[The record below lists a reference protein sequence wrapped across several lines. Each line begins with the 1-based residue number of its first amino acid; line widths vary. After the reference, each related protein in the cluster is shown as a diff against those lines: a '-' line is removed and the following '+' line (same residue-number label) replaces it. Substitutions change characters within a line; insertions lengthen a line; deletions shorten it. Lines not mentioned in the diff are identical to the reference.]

1 MKKRKISFTNLGLL
15 ASVTLTGCAGSG
27 LERSLAPDPKLT
39 SPSPVASPTPKITA
53 ELSPV
58 PTPEVIVTPEST
70 PEPSPAPIALAD
82 LSSAP
87 VALQPLVQ
95 DVVNL
100 RAIPTSEIQLAQPVT
115 RRQFARWL
123 MALQQRL
130 YQDQI
135 ERQVRPATPG
145 SPPLFT
151 DVPRSD
157 PDFAA
162 IQGLAEAGIIPSR
175 LTSPTAPTR
184 FQPDQPL
191 TRSNLVAWKVSLDV
205 PGALPPATVAEVA
218 KIWGFQDAAKISTP
232 ALGALVADA
241 GNEPSTVRRVWGRT
255 RLFLPDKS
263 VSQVQALAALWSLGS
278 GDTLVTA
285 GDALK

>member
-1 MKKRKISFTNLGLL
+1 MKKRKISFINLGLL
-15 ASVTLTGCAGSG
+15 ALVTLAGCAGSG

-87 VALQPLVQ
+87 IALQPLVQ

-123 MALQQRL
+123 MAVQQRL
-130 YQDQI
+130 YQNHI
-135 ERQVRPATPG
+135 ERQVRAATPG

-162 IQGLAEAGIIPSR
+162 IQGLAEAGMIPSR

-184 FQPDQPL
+184 FQPDQFL
-191 TRSNLVAWKVSLDV
+191 TRSTLVAWKVSLDV
-205 PGALPPATVAEVA
+205 PGALPPGSVAEVR
-218 KIWGFQDAAKISTP
+218 KLWGFEDAASINP
-232 ALGALVADA
+232 LALGALVADYA
-241 GNEPSTVRRVWGRT
+241 HEPSTVRRVWGRT
-255 RLFLPDKS
+255 RLFLPDKP
-263 VSQVQALAALWSLGS
+263 VSQAQALAALWSLGS

-285 GDALK
+285 RDMLK

>member
-1 MKKRKISFTNLGLL
+1 
-15 ASVTLTGCAGSG
+15 
-27 LERSLAPDPKLT
+27 
-39 SPSPVASPTPKITA
+39 
-53 ELSPV
+53 
-58 PTPEVIVTPEST
+58 
-70 PEPSPAPIALAD
+70 
-82 LSSAP
+82 
-87 VALQPLVQ
+87 LVQ

-123 MALQQRL
+123 MAMQQRL

-135 ERQVRPATPG
+135 ERQVRPATSG

-205 PGALPPATVAEVA
+205 PGTLPPATVADVS
-218 KIWGFQDAAKISTP
+218 KIWGFQDAAKISNP

-241 GNEPSTVRRVWGRT
+241 GNELSTVRRVWGRT
-255 RLFLPDKS
+255 HLFLPDKS
-263 VSQVQALAALWSLGS
+263 VSQAQALAALWSLGS

-285 GDALK
+285 RDALK